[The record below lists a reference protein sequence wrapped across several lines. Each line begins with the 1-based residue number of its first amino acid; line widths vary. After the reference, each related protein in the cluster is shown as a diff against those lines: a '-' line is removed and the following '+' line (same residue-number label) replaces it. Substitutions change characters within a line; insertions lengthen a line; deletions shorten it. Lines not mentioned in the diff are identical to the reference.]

1 MNLKDAS
8 LNKGK
13 TPRVTTMKKEKR
25 QFTRMMVELPIR
37 ITPEFFGKVVDL
49 SENGLKLVLDRP
61 LPLSRSEAKIEIS
74 PKETMETEFK
84 VVWDKRLVQQRKFT
98 YGICFIRFKEKDLDI
113 LKGALTKP
121 KVKFISQPYNVPC
134 VEMSGVDFTIGCEY
148 GCVYC
153 HFSRAQ
159 QRANPIWAGRCVDI
173 SPIYR
178 MKKFPSFIYL
188 SPFSEPFAPKAKD
201 LAHEFL
207 SFLLPKGINFWIL
220 TKGIIPPKTIDLIK
234 KFSSQVEVAVGIT
247 SLDDKRNS
255 ILEPYCPSARERLDN
270 VVALGKTGCRLG
282 VRLDPLIPGIDDSF
296 ETLRSMVGKIASLK
310 VAVGIVVAYLFVPAS
325 TLRRLKKIPLLQN
338 PLKSFTEKAP
348 TTEGMAYSFPLKDK
362 MAKYDEL
369 NSICKSFGF
378 KLYVC
383 GCKDIRL
390 KSKKVEYSTICR

>member
-1 MNLKDAS
+1 
-8 LNKGK
+8 
-13 TPRVTTMKKEKR
+13 MKKTLLEKR
-25 QFTRMMVELPIR
+25 RFPRMMVELPIR

-74 PKETMETEFK
+74 PKETIETEFK
-84 VVWDKRLVQQRKFT
+84 VIWDKRLVQQRKFT
-98 YGICFIRFKEKDLDI
+98 YGICFIRFKKRDLDV

-121 KVKFISQPYNVPC
+121 NVKFISQPYNVPC

-153 HFSRAQ
+153 HFYRAQ

-234 KFSSQVEVAVGIT
+234 KFPSQVEIAMGIT
-247 SLDDKRNS
+247 SLDEKRNS
-255 ILEPYCPSARERLDN
+255 ILEPHCPSVQERLSN
-270 VVALGKTGCRLG
+270 LAALGKTGCRLD
-282 VRLDPLIPGIDDSF
+282 VRMDPLIPGVDDSP
-296 ETLRSMVGKIASLK
+296 ETLKAIIRKIARLK
-310 VAVGIVVAYLFVPAS
+310 IPVIIIATYLFVPAS
-325 TLRRLKKIPLLQN
+325 SLRRLKKMPLLQK

-348 TTEGMAYSFPLKDK
+348 TTEGVVLSPPLEYK
-362 MAKYDEL
+362 MPKYDEL
-369 NSICKSFGF
+369 NGICKSFGF

-383 GCKDIRL
+383 GCRDIRL
-390 KSKKVEYSTICR
+390 KSKQVDYSLVCR

>member
-1 MNLKDAS
+1 
-8 LNKGK
+8 
-13 TPRVTTMKKEKR
+13 MKKEKR
-25 QFTRMMVELPIR
+25 QFPRVTVKLPIR

-49 SENGLKLVLDRP
+49 SETGLRFVLDKP
-61 LPLSRSEAKIEIS
+61 LPLSKSQAKIEIS
-74 PKETMETEFK
+74 PKETIETAFK
-84 VVWDKRLVQQRKFT
+84 VIWDRRLVQQRKFT
-98 YGICFIRFKEKDLDI
+98 YGICFIRFKKRDLDV

-153 HFSRAQ
+153 HFSKTQEKINR
-159 QRANPIWAGRCVDI
+159 IWSGRCVDI
-173 SPIYR
+173 SPIYK

-220 TKGIIPPKTIDLIK
+220 TKGIIPRKTIDLIK
-234 KFSSQVEVAVGIT
+234 KFSSQVEIAVGIT
-247 SLDDKRNS
+247 SLDEKRNS
-255 ILEPYCPSARERLDN
+255 ILEPYCPSVQERFSNL
-270 VVALGKTGCRLG
+270 VALGKTGCRLG
-282 VRLDPLIPGIDDSF
+282 VRMDPLIPGVDDSP
-296 ETLRSMVGKIASLK
+296 ETLKTIIRKIARLK
-310 VAVGIVVAYLFVPAS
+310 IPVIIIATYLFVPAS
-325 TLRRLKKIPLLQN
+325 SLRRLKKIPLLQN

-348 TTEGMAYSFPLKDK
+348 TTEGTVLSTPLKDK

-378 KLYVC
+378 KLHVC

-390 KSKKVEYSTICR
+390 KSKKVEYSLVCL

>member
-1 MNLKDAS
+1 MIA
-8 LNKGK
+8 
-13 TPRVTTMKKEKR
+13 
-25 QFTRMMVELPIR
+25 ELPVR

-49 SENGLKLVLDRP
+49 SESGLRFVLDRP
-61 LPLSRSEAKIEIS
+61 LPLSRSQAKIQIS
-74 PKETMETEFK
+74 PKETIETEFK
-84 VVWDKRLVQQRKFT
+84 VIWDRRLVQQRRFI

-159 QRANPIWAGRCVDI
+159 QTANPIWAGRCVDI
-173 SPIYR
+173 SPIYK
-178 MKKFPSFIYL
+178 MEKFPSFIYL

-201 LAHEFL
+201 LTHEFL

-234 KFSSQVEVAVGIT
+234 KFSSQIEIAMGIT
-247 SLDDKRNS
+247 SLDEKRNS
-255 ILEPYCPSARERLDN
+255 ILEPYCPDARERLDN

-282 VRLDPLIPGIDDSF
+282 VRLDPLIPGIDDSSGNLKAF
-296 ETLRSMVGKIASLK
+296 IGKIASLK
-310 VAVGIVVAYLFVPAS
+310 TSVGIVAAYLFVPAS
-325 TLRRLKKIPLLQN
+325 SLRRLRKIPLLEN
-338 PLKSFTEKAP
+338 ALDSFTEKAP
-348 TTEGMAYSFPLKDK
+348 TTEGPALSPPLEYK

-369 NSICKSFGF
+369 NTICESFGF